1 MLCRWTCCIVA
12 PSCSRQ
18 TPSCGS
24 LSILELIS
32 AFRFVEERV
41 RSYERDDELSPDIV
55 PFLSD
60 ANWQPFW
67 MIVTQRREGL
77 YGTIEDALCDAKRLL
92 ADGS

>member
-1 MLCRWTCCIVA
+1 
-12 PSCSRQ
+12 
-18 TPSCGS
+18 
-24 LSILELIS
+24 
-32 AFRFVEERV
+32 V